1 MWDERVAYDGG
12 RRART
17 RRVARD
23 WMRIRSEALLWK
35 GDQAQGRSLRC
46 GRRRGLGVCGE
57 GTDLVEGVCVPLGD
71 SSLPDRC
78 GEGTELR
85 DGVCVST
92 VERVECGEGTRLED
106 GTCVSTIAQTYF
118 VGRFDGRGRAI
129 RNLEVANPGGI
140 GGLFYILA
148 QGAVVQNLR
157 LVDVDVVGGNSVG
170 GLAGRLR
177 GAWVYGVHVTGT
189 INGKDYVG
197 GLVGWA
203 EDTIISASRATG
215 EVRGRAAN
223 SGGLVGR
230 IARGTISSSSA
241 AVKMS
246 ATGDHVGGWWEV
258 GRSCPSTAASPL
270 VRSTRGCCLSA
281 GASWDSWKRV
291 PSSRGSRGMSR
302 FVTRTPRVPSLDA
315 MTSAG
320 WSDVCLQGPSRPVT
334 RRGG

>member
-1 MWDERVAYDGG
+1 
-12 RRART
+12 
-17 RRVARD
+17 
-23 WMRIRSEALLWK
+23 
-35 GDQAQGRSLRC
+35 
-46 GRRRGLGVCGE
+46 
-57 GTDLVEGVCVPLGD
+57 VPLGD

-197 GLVGWA
+197 GLVGRLLTGSV
-203 EDTIISASRATG
+203 ETCYATG
-215 EVRGRAAN
+215 WVTGTLDV
-223 SGGLVGR
+223 GGLIGR
-230 IARGTISSSSA
+230 VLEPTTTIRESYASGAAQRGTTEVFGSLVDASSSYSVSRSYFLDPESDSA
-241 AVKMS
+241 PRGPGTSLRRA
-246 ATGDHVGGWWEV
+246 EF
-258 GRSCPSTAASPL
+258 GREESFD
-270 VRSTRGCCLSA
+270 
-281 GASWDSWKRV
+281 WD
-291 PSSRGSRGMSR
+291 
-302 FVTRTPRVPSLDA
+302 FTRTWKMVGFPDPDFR
-315 MTSAG
+315 
-320 WSDVCLQGPSRPVT
+320 RPVL
-334 RRGG
+334 RANPEEP